1 MTYKNKKTHV
11 FWLRTEEFMFWTH
24 TFTKSSEISGF
35 FPGGGYKHVWFIGSF
50 MFYWCFSFS
59 PVCPFYLEKT
69 KIFIQVGWLGS
80 LSWLRRH
87 CQSVCFGRAG
97 PLHTKNPPMIMSV
110 LFFSPKK
117 KLNLLC
123 FPTKYESVSTPEE
136 SSQTLNRGAEDA
148 SDAIYHE
155 FMVRHHCLYG
165 NELADSEDVR
175 WWLKQRQGAP
185 LDHQAGIEPLPFD
198 SFGCMRVDRTTIK

>member
-1 MTYKNKKTHV
+1 M
-11 FWLRTEEFMFWTH
+11 
-24 TFTKSSEISGF
+24 
-35 FPGGGYKHVWFIGSF
+35 
-50 MFYWCFSFS
+50 FSFS

-123 FPTKYESVSTPEE
+123 LPTKYESVSTPEE

-185 LDHQAGIEPLPFD
+185 LDHQAGIERLPFD